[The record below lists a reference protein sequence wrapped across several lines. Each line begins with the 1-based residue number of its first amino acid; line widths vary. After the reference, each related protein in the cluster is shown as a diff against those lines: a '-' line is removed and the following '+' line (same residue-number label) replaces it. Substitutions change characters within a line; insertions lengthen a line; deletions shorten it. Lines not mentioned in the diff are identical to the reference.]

1 VPGGRFRH
9 PCSVTA
15 ATRPTRA
22 SRPLPR
28 ISVRPA
34 SLVWRVVLLNSVVVL
49 VASLALALGP
59 ATVSSPVHAREALVL
74 LAGVVATLGANVVLV
89 RRAFGSLENLTRLM
103 HKVDPLV
110 PGRRLDVE
118 SATARE
124 IHELA
129 DAFNAMLQRLE
140 DERRE
145 SARRALRA
153 QEAERRRVARE
164 LHDEL
169 GQTMT
174 GVLLRID
181 EAIRSPEDADLEEA
195 REDARR
201 SLDDVRRIARDLRP
215 DTLEE
220 LGLHSA
226 LNGLAMRF
234 ARQTGLSV
242 ERRLEDLP
250 PLGEDAEIV
259 VYRVTQEA
267 LTNIARHAGAERV
280 AIALGS
286 NRDAVTLTVDDDGR
300 GVPPHVGRE
309 ARGITGMRERAL
321 LVHGRLTVGRSPL
334 GGTRVTLRIPGP

>member
-1 VPGGRFRH
+1 M
-9 PCSVTA
+9 
-15 ATRPTRA
+15 
-22 SRPLPR
+22 
-28 ISVRPA
+28 
-34 SLVWRVVLLNSVVVL
+34 LLNSLVVL
-49 VASLALALGP
+49 VASVALALSP
-59 ATVSSPVHAREALVL
+59 ATISSPVHPREALVL
-74 LAGVVATLGANVVLV
+74 LAGVVVTLGTNLVLV
-89 RRAFGSLENLTRLM
+89 RRAFGPLEHLTRLM
-103 HKVDPLV
+103 HMVDPLV
-110 PGRRLDVE
+110 PGRRLRVD
-118 SATARE
+118 ATTAIELR
-124 IHELA
+124 ELA
-129 DAFNAMLQRLE
+129 DAFNEMLQRLE

-181 EAIRSPEDADLEEA
+181 EAIRAPEDADLEEA

-234 ARQTGLSV
+234 ARQTGLTVDRS
-242 ERRLEDLP
+242 LEHLP
-250 PLGEDAEIV
+250 PLDDDAEIV

-267 LTNIARHAGAERV
+267 LTNVARHAGAQRV
-280 AIALGS
+280 AIALR
-286 NRDAVTLTVDDDGR
+286 RDGDTVTLTVDDDGH
-300 GVPPHVGRE
+300 GVPRHVGRE

-321 LVHGRLTVGRSPL
+321 LVRGRLTVGGSPL
-334 GGTRVTLRIPGP
+334 GGTRVTLRIPVP